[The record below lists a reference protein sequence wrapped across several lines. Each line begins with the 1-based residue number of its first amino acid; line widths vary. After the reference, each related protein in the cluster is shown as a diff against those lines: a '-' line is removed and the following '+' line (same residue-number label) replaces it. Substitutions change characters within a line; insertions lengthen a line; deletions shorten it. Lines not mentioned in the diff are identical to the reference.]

1 MLPISPPGAAL
12 CPASH
17 RRLDDDIVK
26 NYLPPHIIVRDSS
39 KAIHYIITPHGKL
52 RPAADGSREEAQRF
66 MVDASKTLPDAA
78 HLDLIS
84 QYIFKY
90 IYDSPDPTMPT
101 LLGSRDI
108 NSDIHQ
114 TAFQT
119 LSTTV
124 GGICRGDCD
133 DLSELGELIVEK
145 QDKIGHVVSLPGHAA
160 LAWAENYDDQWHV
173 FVLQTGPTLQFSAP
187 RLQDA
192 LRATYQS
199 FDASEAFDPNGV
211 GILLRFPVKIDA
223 VPVAL
228 VLSYIL

>member
-1 MLPISPPGAAL
+1 MAVAKKPSVLWWM
-12 CPASH
+12 H
-17 RRLDDDIVK
+17 QK
-26 NYLPPHIIVRDSS
+26 
-39 KAIHYIITPHGKL
+39 HYPM
-52 RPAADGSREEAQRF
+52 P
-66 MVDASKTLPDAA
+66 

-145 QDKIGHVVSLPGHAA
+145 QNKIGHVVSLPGHAA
-160 LAWAENYDDQWHV
+160 LAWQK
-173 FVLQTGPTLQFSAP
+173 TMMISGMFSC
-187 RLQDA
+187 
-192 LRATYQS
+192 
-199 FDASEAFDPNGV
+199 
-211 GILLRFPVKIDA
+211 
-223 VPVAL
+223 
-228 VLSYIL
+228 